1 MTGNQ
6 IQYQRNV
13 ETERHNRV
21 TEDEQKRSNLANER
35 ETYRHN
41 YATEVIGTNTLAE
54 TKRHNLATE
63 SNQLMSLFETTRHNK
78 VMEQNDAVK
87 ATASMVSSNAALM
100 NAQANTLQ
108 AYTEATYAG
117 TKAYATKRQAEA
129 SYLKAQTDAKRY
141 GLEKDLQT
149 YKKWESGT
157 KSFSNVVTALAK
169 RMDAKTNKKNS
180 RSVRTK
186 NYLQGFGGWLNT
198 ATNIAGFLFK

>member
-21 TEDEQKRSNLANER
+21 TEEEQKRSNLANER

-41 YATEVIGTNTLAE
+41 YATEVLGTNTLSE

-63 SNQLMSLFETTRHNK
+63 SNQLNSLLETTRHNK

-87 ATASMVSSNAALM
+87 ATASLVSSNASLM
-100 NAQANTLQ
+100 NAQANTLKTYSDLKY
-108 AYTEATYAG
+108 ADVYAGATYK
-117 TKAYATKRQAEA
+117 KASADYM
-129 SYLKAQTDAKRY
+129 KANTDRKRY
-141 GLEKDLQT
+141 DLEQEMQP

-157 KSFSNVVTALAK
+157 KSFSNVVSSLANRSK
-169 RMDAKTNKKNS
+169 ANTEKKNS

-186 NYLQGFGGWLNT
+186 NYLQGFGSWLNT
-198 ATNIAGFLFK
+198 ATGIAGFLFK

>member
-21 TEDEQKRSNLANER
+21 TEEEQKRSNLANER
-35 ETYRHN
+35 ETFRHN
-41 YATEVIGTNTLAE
+41 YAGEVLGTQTLRE

-63 SNQLMSLFETTRHNK
+63 STQLMSIYETTRHNK

-87 ATASMVSSNAALM
+87 ATASLVSSNAALM

-108 AYTEATYAG
+108 AYTESKYAG
-117 TKAYATKRQAEA
+117 VKAYAAKKQADA
-129 SYLKAQTDAKRY
+129 SYLKAQTDAQRY
-141 GLEKDLQT
+141 ILEEDMQL
-149 YKKWESGT
+149 YEKWESAS
-157 KSFSNVVTALAK
+157 KSFSNIVTSLAK
-169 RMDAKTNKKNS
+169 RSDAKTNKKNS

-186 NYLQGFGGWLNT
+186 NYLQAFGGLLNT